1 MPYSAEISRTHPTC
15 FLFLIDQSGSMSDQ
29 ASNLMMTKAQFVSDA
44 LNRVV
49 MNLIARSSKAE
60 GVRDY
65 FEIGVIGYGGNGVRN
80 PLQGAFAGKVFNPV
94 SLFEFTSINP
104 PTFEVIEGIP
114 QAAASRTDTPK
125 LSLVETAINIES
137 L

>member
-1 MPYSAEISRTHPTC
+1 MPYSAEISRSHPTC

-29 ASNLMMTKAQFVSDA
+29 ASNLMMTKAQFVADA

-65 FEIGVIGYGGNGVRN
+65 FEISRCLRAPNSIV
-80 PLQGAFAGKVFNPV
+80 VFNFQ
-94 SLFEFTSINP
+94 LN
-104 PTFEVIEGIP
+104 
-114 QAAASRTDTPK
+114 
-125 LSLVETAINIES
+125 LVNSSFIK
-137 L
+137 